1 MRLSNKSHDQPGLV
15 DLHLHKMRGKQ
26 NDSAVGV
33 FWGGAGGGGEGALPC
48 CFVYLHLF
56 VCSLLICTT
65 IETRQMSG

>member
-33 FWGGAGGGGEGALPC
+33 FWGGAGGGGRGLCPVVSFTYICLFA
-48 CFVYLHLF
+48 VY
-56 VCSLLICTT
+56 
-65 IETRQMSG
+65 